1 MKKKLLMLSSVAI
14 VAAAV
19 VAIVLGAQAS
29 DLPFVNLFKQ
39 GFAGYTSDEGQIL
52 TPDFI
57 SSQQISVSAGEDVW
71 FGPCD
76 PGQYFH
82 LVGQNDDAQAVTDKI
97 RGKDLEVADT
107 FNNGMVIYRYTVP
120 EGVTRLVITAQAEM
134 AEVYAVSKTEI
145 SELTWRAYW
154 NQSGVNTENFVGKSS
169 YYELVAGD
177 KLYFGA
183 VTLEDATSSKL
194 YDDKGGYLR
203 AVAQEDLRLVESFG
217 GDFGLYCFTAPADAS
232 YVYVTYDSGYE
243 DYYVCTEAGQKE
255 ISDAA
260 ILADFIRTIGVPQP
274 TASTVEKLTG
284 KTALFLGDSITFG
297 ARDRANIYGA
307 GGWAGRIGYYAK
319 MDVTNNGVSGA
330 CITTARRESSSE
342 AHYILN
348 NLLKTQGTE
357 YDYVIMHGLFNDA
370 SEKVAVG
377 TPQGKAAFDP
387 AKADVTTYAGA
398 LELLLH
404 TARVQ
409 NPNAILGFI
418 VNFQTERAV
427 DQAPYV
433 DMAIQICRDWGVE
446 YLDLYH
452 KEGFT
457 VEFDDGLHPSSAG
470 YDNMYTL
477 VANWM
482 AQLDGKLDTLTL
494 PTQVMSYNVYFG
506 ADVDADKG
514 FTIADRYQKVAQLIG
529 KQNADILLLQEY
541 TDAFEAAAAGY
552 MDAYTV
558 YGKAHASGSDER
570 APIAWKTDKYDLVA
584 SGTFW
589 ASDTPDTEYSDT
601 WCTTEKSYP
610 RAINW
615 VVLKEKNSVRQLLVI
630 NVHGQPHENEAAR
643 NKTMALVAE
652 KAAQLS
658 AQYGNAGVVLGGDL
672 NAAVNSQAYKALVD
686 GGMFDARLWMNFKA
700 GGSYNDWDREES
712 KFAMGDYLFAGF
724 GVNAESYRVIT
735 EDVDADREDGKTV
748 HVSDHCPIIMEI
760 LY

>member
-217 GDFGLYCFTAPADAS
+217 GDFGLYCFTAPADAG

-243 DYYVCTEAGQKE
+243 DYYVCTEAGQEE

-307 GGWAGRIGYYAK
+307 GGWAGRIGY
-319 MDVTNNGVSGA
+319 
-330 CITTARRESSSE
+330 
-342 AHYILN
+342 
-348 NLLKTQGTE
+348 
-357 YDYVIMHGLFNDA
+357 
-370 SEKVAVG
+370 
-377 TPQGKAAFDP
+377 
-387 AKADVTTYAGA
+387 
-398 LELLLH
+398 
-404 TARVQ
+404 
-409 NPNAILGFI
+409 
-418 VNFQTERAV
+418 
-427 DQAPYV
+427 
-433 DMAIQICRDWGVE
+433 
-446 YLDLYH
+446 
-452 KEGFT
+452 
-457 VEFDDGLHPSSAG
+457 
-470 YDNMYTL
+470 
-477 VANWM
+477 
-482 AQLDGKLDTLTL
+482 
-494 PTQVMSYNVYFG
+494 
-506 ADVDADKG
+506 
-514 FTIADRYQKVAQLIG
+514 
-529 KQNADILLLQEY
+529 
-541 TDAFEAAAAGY
+541 
-552 MDAYTV
+552 
-558 YGKAHASGSDER
+558 
-570 APIAWKTDKYDLVA
+570 
-584 SGTFW
+584 
-589 ASDTPDTEYSDT
+589 
-601 WCTTEKSYP
+601 
-610 RAINW
+610 
-615 VVLKEKNSVRQLLVI
+615 
-630 NVHGQPHENEAAR
+630 
-643 NKTMALVAE
+643 
-652 KAAQLS
+652 
-658 AQYGNAGVVLGGDL
+658 
-672 NAAVNSQAYKALVD
+672 
-686 GGMFDARLWMNFKA
+686 
-700 GGSYNDWDREES
+700 
-712 KFAMGDYLFAGF
+712 
-724 GVNAESYRVIT
+724 
-735 EDVDADREDGKTV
+735 
-748 HVSDHCPIIMEI
+748 
-760 LY
+760 